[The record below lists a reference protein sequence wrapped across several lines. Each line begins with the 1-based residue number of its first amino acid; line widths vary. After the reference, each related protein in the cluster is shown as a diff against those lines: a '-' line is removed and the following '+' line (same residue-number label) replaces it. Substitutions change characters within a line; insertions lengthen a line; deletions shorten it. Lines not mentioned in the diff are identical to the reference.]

1 MSLRWPRTVLV
12 CDVLP
17 QGSVYKPGPDS
28 TEPGTHTR
36 GPCRQPPL
44 PSELQRPRR
53 RLTGAVV
60 LPVSVC
66 APPAPG
72 LDLTAG
78 RRGAGRGALH
88 TRSQARPSQRQTPH
102 EKFPPTW
109 SVPPP
114 KDDQGEGSE
123 TPSTCAGSW
132 VSGSRPRPG
141 PSPLRSSRVTGSSS
155 LRASLAALGH
165 VPEELLA
172 LLVIEVLQA
181 VRALKLPLPSPGRC
195 SRTPALCGE
204 VRPLRSSPSPP
215 ATGCHKLQDTGL

>member
-28 TEPGTHTR
+28 TEPGAHTR

-72 LDLTAG
+72 LDPTAG

-132 VSGSRPRPG
+132 VSGDLAPAQGRA
-141 PSPLRSSRVTGSSS
+141 PSEAAGSRVAPASGPHWQHSATCLKSSS
-155 LRASLAALGH
+155 
-165 VPEELLA
+165 P
-172 LLVIEVLQA
+172 
-181 VRALKLPLPSPGRC
+181 C
-195 SRTPALCGE
+195 S
-204 VRPLRSSPSPP
+204 SSK
-215 ATGCHKLQDTGL
+215 CCRQ